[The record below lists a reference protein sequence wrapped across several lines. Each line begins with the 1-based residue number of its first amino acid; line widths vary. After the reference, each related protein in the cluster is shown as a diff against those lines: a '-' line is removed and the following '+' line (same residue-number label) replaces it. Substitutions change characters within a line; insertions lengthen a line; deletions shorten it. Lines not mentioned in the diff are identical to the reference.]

1 MMGWQPI
8 ETAPKDGTTFDAW
21 CVARGSR
28 GVRITDVRMR
38 GDKSGFGFI
47 VHMRD
52 GVAWN
57 YLDARNRNEAIFPP
71 WTPTH
76 WMTIPDGPEQNE
88 NET

>member
-1 MMGWQPI
+1 
-8 ETAPKDGTTFDAW
+8 
-21 CVARGSR
+21 
-28 GVRITDVRMR
+28 MR